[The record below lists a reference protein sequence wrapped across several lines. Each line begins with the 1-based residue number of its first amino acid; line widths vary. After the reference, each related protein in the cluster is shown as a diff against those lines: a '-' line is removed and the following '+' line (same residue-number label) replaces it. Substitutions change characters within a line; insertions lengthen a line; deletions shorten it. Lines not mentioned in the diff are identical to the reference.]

1 MQRIKKVSVFL
12 AAGLLIVLTAVFPGE
27 LGLNA
32 GWGKTRIVVLIL
44 GLVVAILPWL
54 PWKRSGTRAE
64 PLQSDLFAFPALLI
78 VIVVYLWFSS
88 VSRDSTSNYYDL
100 LATSF
105 RRGELSLSLRPDP
118 ALLELSNPYDPAE
131 RQGIRAPL
139 DLSLYKGKFYLYW
152 GPAPA
157 LLVAI
162 ARPLLPGQVSDG
174 YLLLAFVCGIFL
186 SQFLLIMHLWERF
199 FPEVPKWLLILSI
212 VVAGWIHP
220 TLWLLSQPKI
230 YETAIAGGQFFFL
243 AGLLSAVTALDRPT
257 PSAWR
262 LALAGTFW
270 SLAVGARSVLLFPI
284 AFMTLMVVLW
294 FYKLYRQSLLKFVT
308 GLVPLGLPLIV
319 GAAAFAWYNWARFGS
334 ISETGF
340 TYALAGPYLQE
351 HLHELFLPVYSF
363 QNLYNYLLNPL
374 STRQAFPFLYAVR
387 GAFEEILPW
396 QTLPEIYSAQAIT
409 GILWSAPFSMF
420 AVVPVFMALKQLF
433 RRDQTNHSNE
443 HTRAAAFHWI
453 RTSLIG
459 SCLLAFGCLMAFF
472 WTAMRYAEDFMPA
485 LTLLGIIGFWHGY
498 RSLAQDSKKGKMFTI
513 CGTTLA
519 GISVVIGILLAL
531 STYFTNG
538 LL

>member
-1 MQRIKKVSVFL
+1 
-12 AAGLLIVLTAVFPGE
+12 
-27 LGLNA
+27 
-32 GWGKTRIVVLIL
+32 
-44 GLVVAILPWL
+44 
-54 PWKRSGTRAE
+54 
-64 PLQSDLFAFPALLI
+64 
-78 VIVVYLWFSS
+78 
-88 VSRDSTSNYYDL
+88 
-100 LATSF
+100 
-105 RRGELSLSLRPDP
+105 
-118 ALLELSNPYDPAE
+118 
-131 RQGIRAPL
+131 
-139 DLSLYKGKFYLYW
+139 
-152 GPAPA
+152 
-157 LLVAI
+157 
-162 ARPLLPGQVSDG
+162 
-174 YLLLAFVCGIFL
+174 LLLACVCGIFL

-199 FPEVPKWLLILSI
+199 FPEVPKWILILSI